1 LNWESQAELYGESKE
16 MESVMVSERPIE
28 ESDWD
33 IERQLEQ
40 ELETLERRATKVRA
54 ALMAWRS
61 ANLPDESGTPESRRW
76 IRKSGKPMRPIEVM
90 LILLSEN
97 GGSMKTNELFTK
109 MEEGGAFRGK
119 RNPESAFRLSIATN
133 VRLEKIV
140 QTDGRGRSIEE
151 ILDLR
156 APFAGVTK
164 LVK

>member
-1 LNWESQAELYGESKE
+1 
-16 MESVMVSERPIE
+16 MESVMVSERSIE
-28 ESDWD
+28 DPDRD

-54 ALMAWRS
+54 ALMAYRS
-61 ANLPDESGTPESRRW
+61 ANPPDESGTPESRRW

-90 LILLSEN
+90 LILLNEH
-97 GGSMKTNELFTK
+97 GGSMKTNELFAK

-133 VRLEKIV
+133 VRLDKIT
-140 QTDGRGRSIEE
+140 QTDARGRSIAE
-151 ILDLR
+151 ILDVR

-164 LVK
+164 LKKQ